1 MDKKE
6 ILDAIAPCSLCCY
19 TCGAKKDGAIS
30 KYSKIL
36 LDYHKGY
43 YQFKSRLPLKHKK
56 QILKEDK
63 RFLQELEKKTNGG
76 CNGCRNGEHSKYCI
90 KGCFILECTKAQGI
104 VFCGECSK
112 FPCDNC
118 KQLFSDKSI
127 CMKNNIYSDWL
138 YGNERIKLVGA
149 EQYYREAISHS
160 HYQSFKNDEFK

>member
-1 MDKKE
+1 MYKKE

-63 RFLQELEKKTNGG
+63 RFLQELEKRQMVGVMVAEMVSIVNIALKVVLFWNVQ
-76 CNGCRNGEHSKYCI
+76 K
-90 KGCFILECTKAQGI
+90 LKA
-104 VFCGECSK
+104 
-112 FPCDNC
+112 
-118 KQLFSDKSI
+118 
-127 CMKNNIYSDWL
+127 
-138 YGNERIKLVGA
+138 
-149 EQYYREAISHS
+149 
-160 HYQSFKNDEFK
+160 